1 MKAVLQISNPNLKMR
16 SEFSI
21 SLAQNLTFGRS
32 GNVDFVIEDSKMSS
46 KHCRMLLKEDR
57 LELFD
62 LSSKNGTYL
71 NGIRVDQSEV
81 FIGDEIRIGDTF
93 VTLLAS
99 KLEPGIIDI
108 LTFPGPFKERMQYEL
123 KADFTGA
130 REKNQSWNKNHPDD
144 KSSVYSS
151 QEIEVRK
158 RAKTRIRLSKDEI
171 RSKSPLLSSL
181 SFVIDL
187 SILLAMIL
195 LPVYLI
201 NRFSQYGFLGI
212 PAQHFSSAKIAYIS
226 VLEILVI
233 SAYLMSQKYMNYTI
247 GERISGIEDLHEK
260 Q

>member
-1 MKAVLQISNPNLKMR
+1 
-16 SEFSI
+16 
-21 SLAQNLTFGRS
+21 
-32 GNVDFVIEDSKMSS
+32 VDFLIEDGKMSG

-57 LELFD
+57 LEIFD

-71 NGIRVDQSEV
+71 NGIRIDQSEV
-81 FIGDEIRIGDTF
+81 FIGDELRMGDTF

-99 KLEPGIIDI
+99 KLEPVVIDI

-130 REKNQSWNKNHPDD
+130 REKNQEWNKKHPED
-144 KSSVYSS
+144 KSTVFSS
-151 QEIEVRK
+151 QEVEVRK
-158 RAKTRIRLSKDEI
+158 KAKTRIRLSKDEI

-187 SILLAMIL
+187 TILLAMIL

-201 NRFSQYGFLGI
+201 NRFSQHGFLGI
-212 PAQHFSSAKIAYIS
+212 SGVHFASGKIAYIS
-226 VLEILVI
+226 VLEIVVI
-233 SAYLMSQKYMNYTI
+233 GIYLASQKYMKYTI

>member
-1 MKAVLQISNPNLKMR
+1 MR

-21 SLAQNLTFGRS
+21 NLAQNLTFGRS
-32 GNVDFVIEDSKMSS
+32 GNVDFVIEDGKMSS

-57 LELFD
+57 LEIFD

-71 NGIRVDQSEV
+71 NGIRIDQSEI

-99 KLEPGIIDI
+99 KLEPVVIDI

-130 REKNQSWNKNHPDD
+130 REKNQEWNKTHPED
-144 KSSVYSS
+144 KSAVFSN
-151 QEIEVRK
+151 QEVEVRK
-158 RAKTRIRLSKDEI
+158 KAKTRIRLSKDEI
-171 RSKSPLLSSL
+171 RSKAPLLSSL

-187 SILLAMIL
+187 AILLSMIL
-195 LPVYLI
+195 FPVYLI
-201 NRFSQYGFLGI
+201 NRFSQYGFMGI
-212 PAQHFSSAKIAYIS
+212 SNTHFATAKIIYIS
-226 VLEILVI
+226 VLEIIVI
-233 SAYLMSQKYMNYTI
+233 GLYLASQKFMKYTV

>member
-1 MKAVLQISNPNLKMR
+1 MKAVLQISNSNLKMR

-32 GNVDFVIEDSKMSS
+32 GNIDFVIEDGKMSS

-57 LELFD
+57 LEIFD

-71 NGIRVDQSEV
+71 NGIRIDHSEI

-99 KLEPGIIDI
+99 KLEPVVIDI

-130 REKNQSWNKNHPDD
+130 REKNQEWNKKHPQD
-144 KSSVYSS
+144 KSAVFSK
-151 QEIEVRK
+151 QEIDVRK
-158 RAKTRIRLSKDEI
+158 RAKTKIRISKDEI

-187 SILLAMIL
+187 AILLAMIL

-201 NRFSQYGFLGI
+201 NRFAQHGFLGI
-212 PAQHFSSAKIAYIS
+212 AGAHFSAAKIVYIS
-226 VLEILVI
+226 VLEIIVI
-233 SAYLMSQKYMNYTI
+233 GVYLASQKYMKYTI